1 MAICQRFS
9 KNSAFTSPN
18 VGEELKDNRKCGCTT
33 SISFTLPFY
42 RERKTTTLFEK
53 HWSRNVFGSWK
64 MHQKAYF
71 RKKRNWKSR
80 LFERSL
86 LKKKKTCELVE
97 KVLIIINQENGYF
110 RHFSNEF
117 GHEMNSANWQHCLK
131 ARNSDLT
138 DISSHHY
145 FEGTAKVCMTIIAV
159 SIVFSVKNAITK
171 SFPKVDSSS
180 TCQ

>member
-1 MAICQRFS
+1 
-9 KNSAFTSPN
+9 
-18 VGEELKDNRKCGCTT
+18 
-33 SISFTLPFY
+33 
-42 RERKTTTLFEK
+42 
-53 HWSRNVFGSWK
+53 

-71 RKKRNWKSR
+71 RKKGIENQGYFVRSPLK
-80 LFERSL
+80 ER
-86 LKKKKTCELVE
+86 KTCELVE

-117 GHEMNSANWQHCLK
+117 GHEMNSANWQHCIK

-159 SIVFSVKNAITK
+159 SIVFSIHGQAK
-171 SFPKVDSSS
+171 KVI
-180 TCQ
+180 

>member
-1 MAICQRFS
+1 M
-9 KNSAFTSPN
+9 KN
-18 VGEELKDNRKCGCTT
+18 E
-33 SISFTLPFY
+33 
-42 RERKTTTLFEK
+42 KT
-53 HWSRNVFGSWK
+53 WK
-64 MHQKAYF
+64 M
-71 RKKRNWKSR
+71 KKPESNSYDPDSKWNRGQ
-80 LFERSL
+80 
-86 LKKKKTCELVE
+86 KTCELVE

-110 RHFSNEF
+110 RQFSNEF
-117 GHEMNSANWQHCLK
+117 GHEMNSANWQHWLK

-180 TCQ
+180 TCQAWYQIFLNNL

>member
-1 MAICQRFS
+1 MDAQQVLVSLSHFI
-9 KNSAFTSPN
+9 
-18 VGEELKDNRKCGCTT
+18 V
-33 SISFTLPFY
+33 
-42 RERKTTTLFEK
+42 RERLRPSLKNIDVEMYSGLEK
-53 HWSRNVFGSWK
+53 CIKKPISEKKGIENQG
-64 MHQKAYF
+64 YF
-71 RKKRNWKSR
+71 V
-80 LFERSL
+80 RSPL
-86 LKKKKTCELVE
+86 KKKTCELVE

-131 ARNSDLT
+131 ARNLDLT

-145 FEGTAKVCMTIIAV
+145 FEGTTKVCMTIIAV

-180 TCQ
+180 TCQA